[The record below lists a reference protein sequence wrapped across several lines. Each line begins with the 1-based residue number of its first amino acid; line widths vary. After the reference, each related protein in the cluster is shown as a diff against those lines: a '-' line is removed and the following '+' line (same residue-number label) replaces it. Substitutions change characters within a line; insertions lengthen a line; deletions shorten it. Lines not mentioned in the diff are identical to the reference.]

1 MKRHLIRAAIAVRN
15 LAILLVLAAS
25 ALVASAPDAGAHGD
39 DNAVYGETVNGTGT
53 FVVAYGRFRTERVH
67 RIHVVRVCLQRR
79 EGRRRWRTL
88 DCARERSFKRR
99 DDTVAVTA
107 DCNRTR
113 VYRARVFGHV
123 VTRNDKIRHRRRGT
137 TAAEAIVCD

>member
-1 MKRHLIRAAIAVRN
+1 MRN
-15 LAILLVLAAS
+15 LTISLILATAAT
-25 ALVASAPDAGAHGD
+25 AATAPVAGAHGD

-79 EGRRRWRTL
+79 EAPGRWRTL
-88 DCARERSFKRR
+88 DCAREKSFKRR

-107 DCNRTR
+107 DCKRTR

-123 VTRNDKIRHRRRGT
+123 VTRNDKIRHRKRGT
-137 TAAEAIVCD
+137 TAAEAIACD